1 MPRRSSKH
9 PTELELE
16 ILKTLW
22 AAGPSSV
29 RQIQDALAPERGLA
43 YTTVMTMLT
52 IMANKGYVRRA
63 KVGNGFVYRARIEQ
77 QAASSGML
85 QDLTDRL
92 FGGSTAAV
100 VQHLLDTSELD
111 TKELD
116 QIRQLVARK
125 RKEQKP

>member
-16 ILKTLW
+16 ILKILW
-22 AAGPSSV
+22 TAGQSTV
-29 RQIQDALAPERGLA
+29 RQIQEALAPGRGLA

-52 IMANKGYVRRA
+52 IMANKGYVRRT
-63 KVGNGFVYRARIEQ
+63 KSGNGFVYRARIEQ
-77 QAASSGML
+77 EKTSSGML

-100 VQHLLDTSELD
+100 VQHLLDTADLD
-111 TKELD
+111 PKELD
-116 QIRQLVARK
+116 HIRQLVARK

>member
-116 QIRQLVARK
+116 QCRQLVARK